1 METSRLAAIPLFADL
16 DEADL
21 ATIAAAAVEVE
32 AAEGETLATQGD
44 LGHAMFAIESGTVEV
59 SANGRRLAT
68 LGAGDVFGEVAV
80 LAAGIR
86 MATVVATSP
95 VRLIALLK
103 RDVWA
108 IERRSPETAERL
120 RALIRTPRLRA
131 RSGCLADPRVIGPAV
146 VARATTTVTSSRRS
160 GQASR
165 PGRGS
170 ACRRFGSR

>member
-1 METSRLAAIPLFADL
+1 MEPSRLAAIPLFADL
-16 DEADL
+16 NETDL
-21 ATIAAAAVEVE
+21 AAIAAVAVEVD
-32 AAEGETLATQGD
+32 AAEGDAIATQGD

-59 SANGRRLAT
+59 SANGQPLAT
-68 LGAGDVFGEVAV
+68 LGPGDVFGEVAV

-120 RALIRTPRLRA
+120 RELIKRRLDFGR
-131 RSGCLADPRVIGPAV
+131 DPA
-146 VARATTTVTSSRRS
+146 A
-160 GQASR
+160 
-165 PGRGS
+165 
-170 ACRRFGSR
+170 

>member
-16 DEADL
+16 NETDL
-21 ATIAAAAVEVE
+21 AAVAAVAVEVD
-32 AAEGETLATQGD
+32 AAEGDAIATQGD

-59 SANGRRLAT
+59 SANGRPLAA
-68 LGAGDVFGEVAV
+68 LGPGDVFGEVAV

-108 IERRSPETAERL
+108 VERRSPETAERL
-120 RALIRTPRLRA
+120 RELIKKRVDFGR
-131 RSGCLADPRVIGPAV
+131 DPA
-146 VARATTTVTSSRRS
+146 A
-160 GQASR
+160 
-165 PGRGS
+165 
-170 ACRRFGSR
+170 

>member
-1 METSRLAAIPLFADL
+1 VDAEPVDL
-16 DEADL
+16 V
-21 ATIAAAAVEVE
+21 AVEVE
-32 AAEGETLATQGD
+32 AAEGDAIATQGD

-59 SANGRRLAT
+59 SANGQPLAT
-68 LGAGDVFGEVAV
+68 LGQGDVFGEVAV

-120 RALIRTPRLRA
+120 RELIKQRLDFGR
-131 RSGCLADPRVIGPAV
+131 DPA
-146 VARATTTVTSSRRS
+146 A
-160 GQASR
+160 
-165 PGRGS
+165 
-170 ACRRFGSR
+170 